1 MRNFPQSVLFGV
13 ATACL
18 VLYLIRMNRASA
30 SGAVVSFILKVA
42 LIIRHYGEEQI
53 RRRSV
58 ASRLRRTDAPT
69 PDRSFDLSLCVCIP
83 NQGQAV
89 TVTVIT
95 SEAQRK

>member
-42 LIIRHYGEEQI
+42 LIIRHYGGEQI

-58 ASRLRRTDAPT
+58 ASRLRRTDGRTLPLAT
-69 PDRSFDLSLCVCIP
+69 VRSASVSL
-83 NQGQAV
+83 
-89 TVTVIT
+89 
-95 SEAQRK
+95 